1 MLNIPL
7 TAILGA
13 LAMATGVAA
22 GAFGAH
28 GLKRTL
34 SADMLAIWQTAAH
47 YQLIH
52 GLGLLALA
60 ALAQHLDG
68 KLASWSMGLMAAGIV
83 VFSGSLYTLALSG
96 VRTIGAITPIGG
108 ALFIA
113 AWIMLILAAWRGA
126 H

>member
-7 TAILGA
+7 SAGLGA

-28 GLKRTL
+28 GLKRIIST
-34 SADMLAIWQTAAH
+34 DMLAIWQTAAQ

-52 GLGLLALA
+52 GLGLLVLA
-60 ALAQHLDG
+60 ALAPHLDG
-68 KLASWSMGLMAAGIV
+68 RLASWSMGLMAGGIV
-83 VFSGSLYTLALSG
+83 LFSGSLYALALSG
-96 VRTIGAITPIGG
+96 VRGIGAITPIGG
-108 ALFIA
+108 VLFIA
-113 AWIMLILAAWRGA
+113 AWIMLLLAAWRGS